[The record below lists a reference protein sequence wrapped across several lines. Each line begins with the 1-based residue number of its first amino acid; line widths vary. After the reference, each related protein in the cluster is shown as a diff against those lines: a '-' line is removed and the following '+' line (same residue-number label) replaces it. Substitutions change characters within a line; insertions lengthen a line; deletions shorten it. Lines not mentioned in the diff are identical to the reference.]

1 MRVNRAEADGANEAG
16 QSLELEQIFSSCPG
30 PIEANWSFPEKP
42 PVLLQ
47 LSRFN
52 PLQAPFNLF
61 IILHLPIMSETFQEL
76 ADIPKDFIR
85 EGSQFVRRCTK
96 RMLIGSH
103 LGCSLTR

>member
-1 MRVNRAEADGANEAG
+1 MTELVQIFNSNLRLDIILPMAMRVNRAEADGANESG

-52 PLQAPFNLF
+52 PLQAPF
-61 IILHLPIMSETFQEL
+61 
-76 ADIPKDFIR
+76 
-85 EGSQFVRRCTK
+85 
-96 RMLIGSH
+96 LIFS
-103 LGCSLTR
+103 